1 MGGCSKF
8 SARVGIEESK
18 WYKKNQALTE
28 EMECGVCGRCTIDY
42 YDDMTSLPCLVHLT
56 PWLFGKLV
64 EALLFSTPGRCSIFS
79 HLRERQNYFLSL
91 G

>member
-8 SARVGIEESK
+8 SERVGIEESM

-28 EMECGVCGRCTIDY
+28 EMKCGVCGAQSII
-42 YDDMTSLPCLVHLT
+42 MMIWTSLPCLVHLT

-79 HLRERQNYFLSL
+79 HLRERQNYFLSF